1 MPSLYSIF
9 ITAVLVYIFPWPLQ
23 WMAPVVCGGGDLVIG
38 DIGVVDGHHAR
49 DWAMDAECV
58 GEVGE
63 RTVSLFSV
71 FALQYP
77 VTLIVVAMTVLAFQ
91 RKPDRT
97 TGSVVGVTAE
107 PPRRRRSNSAQP
119 DPSVSLQP

>member
-23 WMAPVVCGGGDLVIG
+23 WMGPVLCGDGDLVIG
-38 DIGVVDGHHAR
+38 DIGVVDGYHAR
-49 DWAMDAECV
+49 DWEMEAQCV

-63 RTVSLFSV
+63 HAVSLFSV

-77 VTLIVVAMTVLAFQ
+77 VTLLVVAMTVLAFQ
-91 RKPDRT
+91 RRPGRT
-97 TGSVVGVTAE
+97 TGAE
-107 PPRRRRSNSAQP
+107 AGANSAQS